1 MGVSGAVSAGTKHR
15 VWKAHMK
22 MALANERT
30 LIAWVRVGATY
41 GAGAVVA
48 TMMTKEMVNDNHGFT
63 LTVQALLGLLVIA
76 WGTMQFVRRGKLL
89 AERWHGSYE
98 SNWGPAIF
106 TIASVISVL
115 LTAGVSIR
123 RIQEYYSDTCP
134 YLPGLNHTPN
144 ALPPFFYLTFHGSA
158 NPRKAMCRAARG
170 VSGVHRFTLSGDY
183 AGPATNQ
190 RDALMHMP
198 RGMTATTGLL
208 VVADSWAPDSS
219 LVFFGACVNAGLRPY
234 LGRIRPESKAT
245 RNAFQHPYSVVNVP
259 DEPARLKVSSQDGGA
274 IISVDTISG
283 EMSVE
288 KQVSRI
294 RPTKGSKLSGP
305 LRGLAIDRQ
314 GCEHVADRHADAV
327 WHYCKD
333 NAVTMTKLSKPVGLY
348 ADGALLYVGS
358 FDKQQP
364 AVYALD
370 LLASPGPKGKRVVRT
385 FRHPSLLHPTG
396 MLVHRGMLYVLEQ
409 TSAGMLKFH
418 ATSTEFVSTV
428 LSNLPD
434 APEGILLVDEC

>member
-1 MGVSGAVSAGTKHR
+1 MCNA
-15 VWKAHMK
+15 AH
-22 MALANERT
+22 
-30 LIAWVRVGATY
+30 
-41 GAGAVVA
+41 
-48 TMMTKEMVNDNHGFT
+48 
-63 LTVQALLGLLVIA
+63 
-76 WGTMQFVRRGKLL
+76 
-89 AERWHGSYE
+89 
-98 SNWGPAIF
+98 
-106 TIASVISVL
+106 
-115 LTAGVSIR
+115 
-123 RIQEYYSDTCP
+123 
-134 YLPGLNHTPN
+134 
-144 ALPPFFYLTFHGSA
+144 
-158 NPRKAMCRAARG
+158 G
-170 VSGVHRFTLSGDY
+170 VSGVHRFTLSGAY

-190 RDALMHMP
+190 RDALVHMP

-208 VVADSWAPDSS
+208 VVADSYADDSS

-245 RNAFQHPYSVVNVP
+245 RSSFQHPYSVVNAP
-259 DEPARLKVSSQDGGA
+259 DEPGRLKVSSQDGGA

-305 LRGLAIDRQ
+305 LRGLAIDGH
-314 GCEHVADRHADAV
+314 GCEHVADRHADAI

-333 NAVTMTKLSKPVGLY
+333 NVVTMTKLAKPVGLY

-385 FRHPSLLHPTG
+385 FQHPTLLHPTG

-418 ATSTEFVSTV
+418 ANSTEFVSTV